1 MGEAYVVVLRLG
13 GGLHGEYSSKEVH
26 SLLALAAMV
35 PVSRCCQGSCYSA
48 WWEHVVTP
56 FHLKQWEIGLVG
68 HVDRDFVANLR
79 DGIRDGFRIGFVYR
93 MKVCRSV
100 TGNMRS
106 VEKHRDVLQVY
117 VDGGR
122 QAGRVLGP
130 FDRDQFP
137 MVQVGPFGVIPK
149 SEPSKWRLILD
160 LSSTEGF
167 SVNDGVDKDL
177 CSLSYMSVDEVAE
190 RVVEVGKGA
199 LLAKFDLKAAYRNV
213 PVHPE
218 DRWLLGMVWGDKL
231 YVDSVL
237 PFGLRS
243 APAIVNAVAE
253 GLSFVIRS
261 RGVGWLRHYLEDIII
276 VGPPGSGVCGDNLSV
291 ALDTCSQL
299 GVPVAAEKTVGPAT
313 VVTFLGVE
321 MDTVEME
328 LRLPLRK
335 LEKLKEL
342 VALWRVRKGCRKRDL
357 QSLAGH
363 LSHAC
368 KVVRPGR
375 RFLRGIFG
383 LLSQF
388 RRKDH
393 FVWLNAS
400 FRADLEWWHAFV
412 SEWNGM
418 ALLQGVEL
426 EKERK
431 FGRMLRVHGGVV
443 HCGMASG
450 CRWHGV
456 SGPVFGS
463 ANISAKELLPI
474 VVAAA
479 TWGYHWRGQVV
490 VCHCDNQ
497 AVVAALRGGYCREMD
512 MAFLLRCLFFLEAR
526 YDLVLQ
532 ARFIPGVE
540 NSLADAISRNRLD
553 VLFDLYP

>member
-13 GGLHGEYSSKEVH
+13 GVFHGEYSSKEVH
-26 SLLALAAMV
+26 SLLALVAMV
-35 PVSRCCQGSCYSA
+35 PVSGCSQGSCYSA
-48 WWEHVVTP
+48 RWEHVVTP
-56 FHLKQWEIGLVG
+56 FLLRQWEIGLVG
-68 HVDRDFVANLR
+68 HVDRDFVAYLC
-79 DGIRDGFRIGFVYR
+79 DGIRDGFRIGFGYR
-93 MKVCRSV
+93 TKVCRSV

-106 VEKHRDVLQVY
+106 VEEHRDVLQVY
-117 VDGGR
+117 VDGER

-137 MVQVGPFGVIPK
+137 MVQVSPFGVIPK
-149 SEPSKWRLILD
+149 REPGKWRLILD
-160 LSSTEGF
+160 LSSPEGF

-231 YVDSVL
+231 YVVLVL

-243 APAIVNAVAE
+243 APAIFNAVAE

-261 RGVGWLRHYLEDIII
+261 RGVGWLRHYLDDFII
-276 VGPPGSGVCGDNLSV
+276 VGPPGWGVCGDSLSV

-321 MDTVEME
+321 VDTVEME
-328 LRLPLRK
+328 LWLPLRK

-393 FVWLNAS
+393 FVRQNAS

-412 SEWNGM
+412 SEWNGV
-418 ALLQGVEL
+418 ALQGVEL
-426 EKERK
+426 EKERGK
-431 FGRMLRVHGGVV
+431 VEVWTD
-443 HCGMASG
+443 ASG
-450 CRWHGV
+450 SWGCGALWDGQWLQV
-456 SGPVFGS
+456 AWSEWPSFGL

-479 TWGYHWRGQVV
+479 TWGRHWRGRVV

-512 MAFLLRCLFFLEAR
+512 MAFL
-526 YDLVLQ
+526 
-532 ARFIPGVE
+532 
-540 NSLADAISRNRLD
+540 
-553 VLFDLYP
+553 